1 MISEP
6 DAKKSDIWQKMMP
19 SLIIWGIFLLAYVPV
34 FVRLWDRWFSR
45 DSYYTHGILVPFVS
59 GYLIWQER
67 KELEKL
73 PYVPSPWG
81 MALFLLGIAIYLF
94 SSLFRINFSAGFS
107 MLIIFLGLVLHLY
120 GKKVVSKIIF
130 PIFFLVFM
138 IPLPSESIVTISFKM
153 KLFAADI
160 AAKILNQ
167 IGLLCIREG
176 SIIKMQNTYVVVDDV
191 CSGLR
196 SLISLT
202 ALGSIFAYWL
212 KGPLYKR
219 IFLFLFTIP
228 IAVVTNVC
236 RVILLSCISEIWGSQ
251 YATGFTHDALGFL
264 VFILAF
270 MMLYFLSKLIEDSNA
285 KTT

>member
-1 MISEP
+1 
-6 DAKKSDIWQKMMP
+6 MP

-107 MLIIFLGLVLHLY
+107 MLIMFLGLVLHLY

-138 IPLPSESIVTISFKM
+138 IPLPSESIVNISFKM